1 MSAGHNHGTAGS
13 GNERNLWIALG
24 LTSTYLV
31 AEIVGGLITG
41 SLALLSDAAHMFTDA
56 AALAISLAAIR
67 IGRRPADKART
78 FGYYRFEIL
87 AAAFNAVV
95 LFLVAIYILYEA
107 YQRLRNPEAP
117 IASGGM
123 LLVASIGLVV
133 NIIAIRLLKSGSAD
147 SLNVK
152 SAYLEVWSDLLGS
165 VAVIAAA
172 LIIQFTGWQPIDP
185 ILAVLIGLWI
195 LPRTWTL
202 LKQSLNILLEGVPE
216 GIGLAKIDA
225 ALLSVAGVSSVHDLH
240 VWAITSGKVSLTAHL
255 VVDATLRKEQEV
267 LADVSALLKN
277 NFDIRH
283 STIQIEIG
291 RCGPDDQSCLLGE
304 ADHGSEKH

>member
-1 MSAGHNHGTAGS
+1 MGAGHNHGAAVS

-24 LTSTYLV
+24 LTTTYLI
-31 AEIVGGLITG
+31 AEVVGGLVTG

-56 AALAISLAAIR
+56 AALAISLSAIR
-67 IGRRPADKART
+67 IGRRPADKTRT

-107 YQRLRNPEAP
+107 YQRLRNPQP

-123 LLVASIGLVV
+123 LLVASIGLIV

-216 GIGLAKIDA
+216 GIGLAEIDA
-225 ALLSVAGVSSVHDLH
+225 ALLAVPGVSSVHDLH

-255 VVDATLRKEQEV
+255 VVDSTLRKEQEV
-267 LADVSALLKN
+267 LTDVSALLKEK
-277 NFDIRH
+277 FDIHH
-283 STIQIEIG
+283 STIQIELE
-291 RCGPDDQSCLLGE
+291 RCGPDGSCPLGDAE
-304 ADHGSEKH
+304 HAKEKR

>member
-1 MSAGHNHGTAGS
+1 MSESHNHGIAAA

-24 LTSTYLV
+24 LTSTYLI
-31 AEIVGGLITG
+31 AEIIGGLITG

-67 IGRRPADKART
+67 IGRKPADKTRT

-107 YQRLRNPEAP
+107 YQRLRNPAP

-133 NIIAIRLLKSGSAD
+133 NMIAIRLLKSGSAD

-172 LIIQFTGWQPIDP
+172 LIIRFTGWQPIDP

-195 LPRTWTL
+195 LPRTWSL

-216 GIGLAKIDA
+216 GIGLAEIDA
-225 ALLSVAGVSSVHDLH
+225 ALLSIAGVSSVHDLH
-240 VWAITSGKVSLTAHL
+240 VWAITSGKISLTAHL
-255 VVDATLRKEQEV
+255 VVDSALRKEQEV
-267 LADVSALLKN
+267 LADASALLKK

-283 STIQIEIG
+283 STIQIELV

-304 ADHGSEKH
+304 AAHANQKH